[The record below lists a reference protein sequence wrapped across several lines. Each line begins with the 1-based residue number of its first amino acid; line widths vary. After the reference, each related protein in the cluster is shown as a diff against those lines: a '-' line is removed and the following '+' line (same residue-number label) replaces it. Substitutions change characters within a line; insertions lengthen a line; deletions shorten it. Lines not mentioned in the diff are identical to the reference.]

1 MSLQNNQH
9 LPYFCHLLF
18 SSDTS
23 VLNIKVQFHRQRF
36 VSEFEKK
43 VTLFA
48 SLPSAAHSKRLFTY
62 FSLQEWKNIGYV
74 DFISYQCWAMFIF
87 NIPITSKIKSKYFMM
102 YVFFLNNKLRL
113 SFFYNAQAQL
123 ATKHT
128 PIQITQWL
136 TSCVFKHLLYW
147 WIICYRQK
155 VIFSTVIN
163 VYLD

>member
-9 LPYFCHLLF
+9 LSYFCHLLC

-62 FSLQEWKNIGYV
+62 FSLQEWMNIGYV
-74 DFISYQCWAMFIF
+74 VFISYQCWAMFIF
-87 NIPITSKIKSKYFMM
+87 NIPITSIIKILHDV
-102 YVFFLNNKLRL
+102 VFFNNKLRS

-123 ATKHT
+123 AIKHT
-128 PIQITQWL
+128 SIQITQWL
-136 TSCVFKHLLYW
+136 SSCVFKHLLYW
-147 WIICYRQK
+147 WII
-155 VIFSTVIN
+155 
-163 VYLD
+163 